1 MFHIDNFELR
11 LPRTSPLTGGGEMV
25 KNEGTCGRKRRHG
38 QGGNWTLPAD
48 TKGRWALRSNL
59 LLRKFKFQE
68 VKYVLNLNFYK
79 IHVFNVH
86 S

>member
-38 QGGNWTLPAD
+38 QGGN
-48 TKGRWALRSNL
+48 
-59 LLRKFKFQE
+59 
-68 VKYVLNLNFYK
+68 
-79 IHVFNVH
+79 
-86 S
+86 